1 MEKLKKIWKSTL
13 LIIYEK
19 KIIQYILIVAILFLP
34 VASIVSNKL
43 FNKINTNKINTVEE
57 SSTSSNKDIT
67 TKGSIKTDVAKNSDD
82 EETEMS
88 SYTLGSGY
96 SKVDSN
102 KSSVSKNNNTS
113 SSQSSTTVSKIDKSS
128 LKGNNISILEGD
140 DFDPIKDLKLT
151 ATDKDGTDISDK
163 IVVENNYVNSNKAG
177 TYTVKANV
185 RLKDGYTIQKTF
197 NVTVKATKLELT
209 LNSFKPIKNIVEKNE
224 SVVLDLEL
232 SISKK
237 NVTPTYIM
245 INGQEYTLYKGNS
258 NILSTVLN
266 KQNYKVNLKSG
277 NEAGIEEYKIS
288 YIRMSDGTL
297 INIDKT
303 TNVEILKSKA
313 KIKNFYYEENSLE
326 KIINTKFDLED
337 IDNSASNLNLEVY
350 KGGELVY
357 SEKLDRKS
365 KYDLNIPTKS
375 KGLYEVK
382 VLADVNLSSSTNKV
396 IENTEIFSENINI
409 TKIDESSI
417 IGNNTE
423 IMVGDEFNPIRDLN
437 LQATDVD
444 GEDITENIVIDSPNI
459 DTNIEG
465 EYKVLVHVINKEEK
479 TIKAEFTV
487 VVKEYQSRISRIA
500 RLFGIE
506 TYKTT
511 FSRSS
516 NNNSTVIG
524 NDTETLT
531 SNVGVSGFV
540 SKKDGEAPDGKLYVE
555 LPTRLAFSVDQ
566 KGNLTGGVYTIS
578 NNSSCDVDV
587 FVGEFR
593 ETNKDGG
600 ITVKPLSENIED
612 VDRSNIHL
620 YLQGDDIVD
629 LGETITTDKHLV
641 KIEKS
646 NTRNIQLLGN
656 SGKGINEKVDKDGV
670 DETFNM
676 VFKIKKKS

>member
-1 MEKLKKIWKSTL
+1 MKRLKNIGKSTL

-19 KIIQYILIVAILFLP
+19 KIIQYILIATIIFLP
-34 VASIVSNKL
+34 VTSIISNK
-43 FNKINTNKINTVEE
+43 FSNKINTIEE
-57 SSTSSNKDIT
+57 SGTSSNKDT
-67 TKGSIKTDVAKNSDD
+67 ATKGSIKTDVAKNSDE

-88 SYTLGSGY
+88 SYTLDSGF

-102 KSSVSKNNNTS
+102 KSSVNENNNTS

-365 KYDLNIPTKS
+365 EYDLNIPTKS

-417 IGNNTE
+417 TGNNTE

-459 DTNIEG
+459 DTDIAG
-465 EYKVLVHVINKEEK
+465 EYKVLAYVINKENK
-479 TIKAEFTV
+479 KIVGEFTV
-487 VVKEYQSRISRIA
+487 VVNDDVSTISRIA

-506 TYKTT
+506 NNKNSSKVYSYRSITNNTT
-511 FSRSS
+511 VTG
-516 NNNSTVIG
+516 NSAETVI
-524 NDTETLT
+524 
-531 SNVGVSGFV
+531 SNIDISGLV
-540 SKKDGEAPDGKLYVE
+540 SKKDGYAPDGKIYVE
-555 LPTRLAFSVDQ
+555 LPTKLSFSVNKEGDF
-566 KGNLTGGVYTIS
+566 KGVSYMIS
-578 NNSSCDVDV
+578 NKSSCDVEV
-587 FVGEFR
+587 FVCEFTEENR
-593 ETNKDGG
+593 DGG
-600 ITVKPLSENIED
+600 ITVNSLKDNIENL
-612 VDRSNIHL
+612 DRSNIHL
-620 YLQGDDIVD
+620 YLQGDNIVD
-629 LGETITTDKHLV
+629 LGENITTDKYLAKV
-641 KIEKS
+641 EKA
-646 NTRNIQLLGN
+646 NIKSVQLLGDA
-656 SGKGINEKVDKDGV
+656 GRGINEKVDNDGIN
-670 DETFNM
+670 EKFNIT
-676 VFKIKKKS
+676 FKIKKKN

>member
-1 MEKLKKIWKSTL
+1 MYWI
-13 LIIYEK
+13 
-19 KIIQYILIVAILFLP
+19 
-34 VASIVSNKL
+34 
-43 FNKINTNKINTVEE
+43 
-57 SSTSSNKDIT
+57 
-67 TKGSIKTDVAKNSDD
+67 
-82 EETEMS
+82 
-88 SYTLGSGY
+88 
-96 SKVDSN
+96 DSN

-417 IGNNTE
+417 IGN
-423 IMVGDEFNPIRDLN
+423 G
-437 LQATDVD
+437 
-444 GEDITENIVIDSPNI
+444 
-459 DTNIEG
+459 
-465 EYKVLVHVINKEEK
+465 
-479 TIKAEFTV
+479 
-487 VVKEYQSRISRIA
+487 ISIP
-500 RLFGIE
+500 
-506 TYKTT
+506 
-511 FSRSS
+511 
-516 NNNSTVIG
+516 
-524 NDTETLT
+524 
-531 SNVGVSGFV
+531 VSWHI
-540 SKKDGEAPDGKLYVE
+540 L
-555 LPTRLAFSVDQ
+555 
-566 KGNLTGGVYTIS
+566 
-578 NNSSCDVDV
+578 
-587 FVGEFR
+587 
-593 ETNKDGG
+593 
-600 ITVKPLSENIED
+600 
-612 VDRSNIHL
+612 
-620 YLQGDDIVD
+620 
-629 LGETITTDKHLV
+629 
-641 KIEKS
+641 
-646 NTRNIQLLGN
+646 
-656 SGKGINEKVDKDGV
+656 
-670 DETFNM
+670 
-676 VFKIKKKS
+676 